1 MIIGALKLMFLRQIK
16 VVRSEFLKGL
26 VKTNLC
32 MLDYFVRQY
41 QQITPH
47 YFLKQ
52 YAISLILCTVFAY
65 LLSSSLSIAISHPK
79 LLVFICIWFF
89 LNTILFPFARY
100 YLDSLINYVITG
112 NAFNIP
118 LALIRHLLKGLYLAI
133 CWSFAIILAPVGIMI
148 YLQIKLKKIDRQ
160 YYY

>member
-65 LLSSSLSIAISHPK
+65 LLSNSLSIAISHPK

-160 YYY
+160 YY

>member
-65 LLSSSLSIAISHPK
+65 LLSNSLSIAISHPK

-133 CWSFAIILAPVGIMI
+133 CWSFAIILAPIGIMV

-160 YYY
+160 YY

>member
-1 MIIGALKLMFLRQIK
+1 
-16 VVRSEFLKGL
+16 
-26 VKTNLC
+26 

-65 LLSSSLSIAISHPK
+65 LLSNSLSIAISHPK

>member
-16 VVRSEFLKGL
+16 AVRSEFLKGL

-65 LLSSSLSIAISHPK
+65 LLSNSLSIAISHPK

>member
-1 MIIGALKLMFLRQIK
+1 
-16 VVRSEFLKGL
+16 
-26 VKTNLC
+26 

-52 YAISLILCTVFAY
+52 YAISLTLCAIFAY
-65 LLSSSLSIAISHPK
+65 LLSNSLSIAVSHPK
-79 LLVFICIWFF
+79 LLIFICVWFS
-89 LNTILFPFARY
+89 LNTILSPFARY
-100 YLDSLINYVITG
+100 CLDSSIDYVITG
-112 NAFNIP
+112 NAFNISFT
-118 LALIRHLLKGLYLAI
+118 LISHLLKGLYLAI
-133 CWSFAIILAPVGIMI
+133 CWSFAIILAPIGIMI